1 MKKLFFALLL
11 SLIVTN
17 VSTFTMENTS
27 EKDKDNQDNNF
38 YSIILPGLDNK
49 GGEDYHKNHVV
60 NVPHKRYKCLND
72 WWKYDLGQDNCI
84 CHFKKQLKLDK
95 NAKDRDILLHG
106 VHFGTATIINL
117 LAQLKNEKQKQVKCI
132 TLESVFC
139 SGNTVINNAIEKN
152 FEERTM
158 YFPFARF
165 WMPWFLKCIF
175 PMFPSYN
182 PFGKQALSSVKRL
195 PKKVP
200 TLIIQANG
208 NRIFS
213 MKNALELYLEFC
225 KQGNNN
231 TYLIEVQGHAN
242 FNILDHSG
250 PDTIKTIQAI
260 YRKHTLPYNKDVL
273 PDEEQP
279 DLSQFQPSS
288 NVVRERIK
296 RTGRWG
302 RIFKNCID
310 FTTGGILLVVILIK
324 ILSKFR

>member
-60 NVPHKRYKCLND
+60 NVPYKRYKRLND
-72 WWKYDLGQDNCI
+72 WWSYDLGQDNCI
-84 CHFKKQLKLDK
+84 CHFKKQLKLDE

-106 VHFGTATIINL
+106 VNFETAAIINL
-117 LAQLKNEKQKQVKCI
+117 LAQLKKEKQKQVKCI

-139 SGNTVINNAIEKN
+139 SGNIVINNAIEKASN
-152 FEERTM
+152 I
-158 YFPFARF
+158 YLPFAKF
-165 WMPWFLKCIF
+165 WTPWFLKCIF

-182 PFGKQALSSVKRL
+182 PLGKQSLSSVKNL
-195 PKKVP
+195 PKSVP
-200 TLIIQANG
+200 ILVMQAKFNDIF
-208 NRIFS
+208 RINEARKFY
-213 MKNALELYLEFC
+213 LELNKY
-225 KQGNNN
+225 KKNN
-231 TYLIEVQGHAN
+231 YLIEVTAWTS
-242 FNILDHSG
+242 FNILDLSE
-250 PDTIKTIQAI
+250 PDTIKAIQAI
-260 YRKHTLPYNKDVL
+260 YRKHNLPYNKDIL

-288 NVVRERIK
+288 DEVKERIK
-296 RTGRWG
+296 HTGRWK
-302 RIFKNCID
+302 RIFTNCID
-310 FTTGGILLVVILIK
+310 FTIDSILFVVILTK
-324 ILSKFR
+324 IISKFR